1 MPVRVSAFVSL
12 NWVNMVIGSWGTIFL
27 VECHNTE
34 AYMNQTDFIS
44 IRFKPILR
52 APVLIR
58 HLKRMKHCG
67 ALYVQDRMDCVGR
80 PGMGKY
86 SAPYGALICVNMT
99 LFQPTLDI
107 KI

>member
-1 MPVRVSAFVSL
+1 M
-12 NWVNMVIGSWGTIFL
+12 

-44 IRFKPILR
+44 IQFKPILR

-86 SAPYGALICVNMT
+86 SAPYGALICVNVT
-99 LFQPTLDI
+99 LFHNVCKNVRGGELVFHAAFSLLYKLTLVS
-107 KI
+107 